1 MINIDNQLLQLEC
14 QRDAINC
21 IQFASASGC
30 IGDEV
35 VSNALYAMYRSIDN
49 TYSELSK
56 IAESNRKAGAS
67 NE

>member
-49 TYSELSK
+49 T
-56 IAESNRKAGAS
+56 
-67 NE
+67 